1 MNKAMICLAL
11 VVSGLGACARD
22 EAAVEAPSEEAPAAI
37 AVRDP
42 GGRLMA
48 NATVSEQSGGV
59 RVRVEAAGLMAGTY
73 AVHLHQTGLCDTPD
87 FQSAGP
93 HWNPTGRQHGRL
105 NPMGPHLGDL
115 PNLTVGT
122 DGAGSVE
129 FVVAGAALRGGARA
143 LLNSDGASVV
153 VHAGPDDY
161 RTDPSGNS
169 GARLAC
175 GVVAAPR

>member
-1 MNKAMICLAL
+1 MKMSVICFAGAL
-11 VVSGLGACARD
+11 VALAACARND
-22 EAAVEAPSEEAPAAI
+22 SDLEPASGDVPVTI
-37 AVRDP
+37 ALQDP
-42 GGRLMA
+42 GGRLLA
-48 NATVSEQSGGV
+48 NGSVSEENGGV
-59 RVRVEAAGLMAGTY
+59 RVRVEAAGLVAGTY
-73 AVHLHQTGLCDTPD
+73 AVHLHQAGSCEPPD

-115 PNLTVGT
+115 PNLTVGV

-129 FVVAGAALRGGARA
+129 FVV
-143 LLNSDGASVV
+143 SGASLGRGSRGLSDEDGTALV
-153 VHAGPDDY
+153 VHAGADDY

>member
-1 MNKAMICLAL
+1 MNKSMILLAL
-11 VVSGLGACARD
+11 ATTALCACAR
-22 EAAVEAPSEEAPAAI
+22 EGAEVEAPSDEAPASI
-37 AVRDP
+37 GLRDP
-42 GGRLMA
+42 GGRLLA
-48 NATVSEQSGGV
+48 NATVSDDGGV
-59 RVRVEAAGLMAGTY
+59 RVRVEAAGLVAGTY
-73 AVHLHQTGLCDTPD
+73 AIHLHQTGLCEAPD

-115 PNLTVGT
+115 PNLTVGA
-122 DGAGSVE
+122 DGAGTVE
-129 FVVAGAALRGGARA
+129 FVVP
-143 LLNSDGASVV
+143 GASLGRGDRGLADGDGTALI

-175 GVVAAPR
+175 GIVAAPR

>member
-1 MNKAMICLAL
+1 MRRIGLLVGGAMILAMAGCATDGGG
-11 VVSGLGACARD
+11 SASLGADLRD
-22 EAAVEAPSEEAPAAI
+22 S
-37 AVRDP
+37 
-42 GGRLMA
+42 GGRTLVR
-48 NATVSEQSGGV
+48 ATLSPAGSAI
-59 RVRVEAAGLMAGTY
+59 RVRVEAAGLPAGNY
-73 AVHLHQTGLCDTPD
+73 AAHIHAVGRCDPPD
-87 FQSAGP
+87 FTSAGP

-115 PNLTVGT
+115 PNLNVGA

-129 FVVAGAALRGGARA
+129 FVVPGASLGRGSRG
-143 LLNSDGASVV
+143 LSDGDGTALV

-175 GVVAAPR
+175 GVIAAPR